1 MLPEE
6 LRVIEA
12 YLATLLDESFEQ
24 MALETDKATARR
36 PNAMWNSNDID
47 KYLLA
52 AACVIAKMGCS
63 EIQGPNP

>member
-1 MLPEE
+1 
-6 LRVIEA
+6 
-12 YLATLLDESFEQ
+12 
-24 MALETDKATARR
+24 
-36 PNAMWNSNDID
+36 MWNNNDID